1 MNFSRSTLAS
11 TLAAIALALGAATGC
26 THNVTVPSTP
36 HVLPDTITVYGRG
49 EVSRAPDIAQ
59 MTLGVEITAAS
70 VQDATRLANE
80 RMNGVLAALEKAGVE
95 AKDIQTRNLH
105 IGFERTYPPPPPR
118 PASPDAPTDAA
129 AEKPAGFYRVTNM
142 VEVKVRDLG
151 KVGPILDSAVAAG
164 ANAAYGIA
172 FGIEEPEALEAEAR
186 AKAVEN
192 ARTQAE
198 QLARAAGHSLGEVV
212 AMTAEYSGG
221 PVRPMM
227 MAKVAMAEYD
237 AGTPIS
243 AGEVSVSAQVQ
254 VVYRIK
260 R

>member
-11 TLAAIALALGAATGC
+11 TLVAASLALGAAAGC
-26 THNVTVPSTP
+26 THNVTVPAST
-36 HVLPDTITVYGRG
+36 HVLTDTITVYGRG

-59 MTLGVEITAAS
+59 TTLGVEITAAS

-80 RMNGVLAALEKAGVE
+80 RMNKVLAALEKAGIE

-105 IGFERTYPPPPPR
+105 IGFERTYPPTPPR
-118 PASPDAPTDAA
+118 SATDAA
-129 AEKPAGFYRVTNM
+129 TNAAPEKPAGFYRVTNM
-142 VEVKVRDLG
+142 VEVKVRDLA
-151 KVGPILDSAVAAG
+151 KVGQVLDAAIEAG

-172 FGIEEPEALEAEAR
+172 FGIEDSDALEAEAR

-198 QLARAAGHSLGEVV
+198 QLAKAAGHSLGEVV
-212 AMTAEYSGG
+212 AMTAEFSGG
-221 PVRPMM
+221 PIRPMM
-227 MAKVAMAEYD
+227 MAKVAVAEYD
-237 AGTPIS
+237 AATPIS

-254 VVYRIK
+254 VVYKIK